1 MDDRRI
7 AKVNRLMVVGYGE
20 GIERTDSIQGRRHE
34 AGRPVVFVELSRGN
48 EEFCGHA
55 ESGRLDRLASLQY
68 SFLET
73 TDRIVFDTLLL
84 PQGNDQNYH
93 LYYACILPSHLS
105 LHIASS
111 SNSKAKKQ
119 EGTNRFVLPNQ
130 KARAIDC
137 VLLYV
142 GIPQFADW

>member
-1 MDDRRI
+1 M
-7 AKVNRLMVVGYGE
+7 AVGYGE
-20 GIERTDSIQGRRHE
+20 GTNGTDSVQGSKHE
-34 AGRPVVFVELSRGN
+34 AGRSVVFVELSGGN
-48 EEFCGHA
+48 EEFCRDVEPGK
-55 ESGRLDRLASLQY
+55 LDRLASFKY

-93 LYYACILPSHLS
+93 LYYACIFTSHLS
-105 LHIASS
+105 LQIASS

-119 EGTNRFVLPNQ
+119 EGTNRFVLPIKKPQ
-130 KARAIDC
+130 TIDF

-142 GIPQFADW
+142 RIPQFAYR